1 MLTLGA
7 KLISLEAAREI
18 LAVWLATPFAGGRHQ
33 RRVDK
38 IVGIEKRHTKKG
50 TESGS

>member
-1 MLTLGA
+1 VLTIGA
-7 KLISLEAAREI
+7 KLISQEAAREI

-38 IVGIEKRHTKKG
+38 IRIIEERSAKK
-50 TESGS
+50 